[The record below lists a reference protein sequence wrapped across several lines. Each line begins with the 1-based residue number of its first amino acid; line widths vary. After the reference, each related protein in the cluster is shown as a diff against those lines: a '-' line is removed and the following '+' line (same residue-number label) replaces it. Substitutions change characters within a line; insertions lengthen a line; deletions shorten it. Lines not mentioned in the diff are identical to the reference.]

1 MTKKLLLSASV
12 ALMLAACQGAENTA
26 KDAANKTKEA
36 VTAIAKADLPAGV
49 TLVESVTRKGD
60 EVVIPYNKY
69 KLDNGLTVVLHQDKS
84 DPLVHVDVT
93 YHVGSGREDIGKS
106 GFAHFFEHML
116 FQGSKNVADEQHFA
130 LITESGGTLNGSTN
144 TDRTNYY
151 ETVPSNQLEKMLW
164 LEADR
169 MGYFL
174 NGPAVS
180 EKSFEVQRE
189 TVKNER
195 GQRVDNQPYGLLGER
210 VGEAMFPE
218 GHPYSWSVIGYLED
232 LDRADI
238 NDLKRFFLRWY
249 GPNNATLTIGGDLD
263 EKETLEW
270 IKKYFGPIP
279 AGPPVEDPEY
289 VPVTLDEDRYISLED
304 KNARLPLL
312 YMSWPT
318 VHANHP
324 DEAPLDVL
332 QDIMGGG
339 QTSLLY
345 KNLSKPGLT
354 VQASAGHGCRELSC
368 SFTLFALAN
377 PARVQKLADM
387 ETVIRDSL
395 VEFEERGVQDD
406 DLTRVKAGIVSG
418 MIYGLESVNGKIRQL
433 AAYET
438 YRDNPNGIGDD
449 IARYENV
456 TKADVMRVYNQYI
469 KDKPAVVMSIVPEG
483 KIDAIAKA
491 DTWERYERTLPAPT
505 PAEAFEW
512 EPPVDDFDRSVIPPA
527 GKNNPVV
534 KAPDVYEASINGI
547 PVLGAVNNE
556 VPTTTIRVRLKTGQ
570 MNEPMDKLGLASM
583 TAAMVDESTN
593 AMSVEE
599 IANELAKMGSSYSWS
614 AGDTYTTLNIRS
626 LSENLD
632 RTVELAVASLYDPKF
647 DTEDFKRNQANALQG
662 IRQAKKQPSQTASE
676 VFNKVMY
683 GTDNNFAYSNA
694 GTEETVQN
702 LTLDDVKAFYAAN
715 YSPKIA
721 SVIAVSD
728 LGEAALVKALG
739 PLKTWEGGDVP
750 SMEAKA
756 FPELD
761 SKTIYFV
768 DQPGAPQS
776 EIRIGKRALPYDAT
790 GEYYKSGIMNFML
803 GGAFN
808 SRINLNLREDK
819 GYTYGARSF
828 FNGDETRGWY
838 RAGAGVRAD
847 STAASI
853 KEFVSEISK
862 YHAEGI
868 TPEELTFTKSA
879 MGQRD
884 ARAYETPRQ
893 KLGFISRMATYNLK
907 PSFVDEQSD
916 ILQGMS
922 KADIDAL
929 ADKHLSLDDMIMVV
943 VGDKAKY
950 MEEVKALGY
959 PVVEMDADGNIVK

>member
-1 MTKKLLLSASV
+1 MTKKLLLSASM
-12 ALMLAACQGAENTA
+12 ALILAACQGTEDTANKA
-26 KDAANKTKEA
+26 KDAASKITQLE
-36 VTAIAKADLPAGV
+36 LPAGV
-49 TLVESVTRKGD
+49 TLLETVSKKGD
-60 EVVIPYNKY
+60 EVVIPYKKY

-116 FQGSKNVADEQHFA
+116 FQGSKNVKDEQHFA

-144 TDRTNYY
+144 GDRTNYY

-174 NGPAVS
+174 NGPAVGD
-180 EKSFEVQRE
+180 KAFEVQRE

-195 GQRVDNQPYGLLGER
+195 GQRVDNQPYGLLFER

-218 GHPYSWSVIGYLED
+218 GHPYSWSTIGYLED

-238 NDLKRFFLRWY
+238 NDLKRFFLKWY

-263 EKETLEW
+263 EAETLAW
-270 IKKYFGPIP
+270 VKKYFAPIP
-279 AGPPVEDPEY
+279 SGPEVGNPEY

-312 YMSWPT
+312 FMAWPT

-332 QDIMGGG
+332 QNIMGGG

-345 KNLSKPGLT
+345 KNLEKPGLT
-354 VQASAGHGCRELSC
+354 VQAAAGHACREISC

-377 PARVQKLADM
+377 PARVKSLTDM
-387 ETVIRDSL
+387 EKVIRDSL
-395 VEFEERGVQDD
+395 VEFEGRGVQDD
-406 DLTRVKAGIVSG
+406 DLTRVKANIVSG
-418 MIYGLESVNGKIRQL
+418 MIYGLESVSGKISQL
-433 AAYET
+433 AAYQT

-469 KDKPAVVMSIVPEG
+469 KDKSAVVMSIVPEG
-483 KIDAIAKA
+483 AKAAIAKP
-491 DTWERYERTLPAPT
+491 DTWERYERTLPPATEAEPFDWT
-505 PAEAFEW
+505 PPE
-512 EPPVDDFDRSVIPPA
+512 DDFDRSVIPPA
-527 GKNNPVV
+527 GANPSI
-534 KAPDVYEASINGI
+534 KAPDVYNTSINGI
-547 PVLGAVNNE
+547 PVLGTINNE
-556 VPTTTIRVRLKTGQ
+556 VPTTTVSVRIKTGQ
-570 MNEPMDKLGLASM
+570 SHEPMDKLGLAAL
-583 TAAMVDESTN
+583 TAAMVDEGTES
-593 AMSVEE
+593 MSVED
-599 IANELAKMGSSYSWS
+599 ISNELAKLGSSYSWS
-614 AGDTYTTLNIRS
+614 SGDTYTTLRIRS
-626 LSENLD
+626 LTKNLD
-632 RTVELAVASLYDPKF
+632 KTVELAVKSIMEPKF
-647 DTEDFKRNQANALQG
+647 DQADFERNKANTLQG
-662 IRQAKKQPSQTASE
+662 IRQAKKQPSQTASDI
-676 VFNKVMY
+676 FNKLMY
-683 GTDNNFAYSNA
+683 GTDNNFAYSSA
-694 GTEETVQN
+694 GTEETVPN
-702 LTLDDVKAFYAAN
+702 ITLDDVRAFYTSN
-715 YSPKIA
+715 YSPKVA
-721 SVIAVSD
+721 SIIAVSD
-728 LGEAALVKALG
+728 LGEAALTKALA

-750 SMEAKA
+750 SADAKP

-761 SKTIYFV
+761 SKTVYFI

-790 GEYYKSGIMNFML
+790 GEYYQAGIMNFML

-853 KEFVSEISK
+853 KEFTSEISK
-862 YHAEGI
+862 YHAEGV
-868 TPEELTFTKSA
+868 TPEELAFTKAA

-893 KLGFISRMATYNLK
+893 KLGFLGRMMTYDLK
-907 PSFVDEQSD
+907 PSFVDKQAD

-929 ADKHLSLDDMIMVV
+929 ADKHLNLDDMIMVV

-950 MEEVKALGY
+950 MSEVEALGY
-959 PVVEMDADGNIVK
+959 PVVEIDADGHPVK